1 MIRRIYEFDDGDRL
15 ERDPELSATLSMLDP
30 ASRDPNY
37 WLRFR
42 WWVMSGAAAELAR
55 RRRDA
60 RLTVSDVLGSW
71 ARALVPT
78 FALAAALAGLLLLK
92 GEPPVEASPVGGQ
105 ELLLSEV
112 EGNRVPIDVSGLT
125 FAAEIF

>member
-1 MIRRIYEFDDGDRL
+1 MIRRIHEFDAKDL
-15 ERDPELSATLSMLDP
+15 ERDPELSATLSLLDP

-55 RRRDA
+55 RRREA
-60 RLTVSDVLGSW
+60 RLTVSDVLESW

-78 FALAAALAGLLLLK
+78 FAVVAAIAFLVLLR
-92 GEPPVEASPVGGQ
+92 GEPPIQAPPVGGQ

-112 EGNRVPIDVSGLT
+112 EGNAVPMEVSGLT